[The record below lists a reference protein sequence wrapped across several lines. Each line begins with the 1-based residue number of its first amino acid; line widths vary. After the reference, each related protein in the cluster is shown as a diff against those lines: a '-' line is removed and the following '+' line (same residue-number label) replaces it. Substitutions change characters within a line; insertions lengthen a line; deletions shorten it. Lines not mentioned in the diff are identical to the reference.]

1 MGGLP
6 DVAVVE
12 SDDSIAASGQRGGEV
27 QRPRVQLL
35 SQARDEHDG
44 RIVRVADLV
53 VAQFDTAAD
62 VDDHLLGGHAD
73 TRSEPLRVF
82 NFEPAFRR

>member
-1 MGGLP
+1 M
-6 DVAVVE
+6 
-12 SDDSIAASGQRGGEV
+12 
-27 QRPRVQLL
+27 QLL

-53 VAQFDTAAD
+53 VTQFDTAAD
-62 VDDHLLGGHAD
+62 VDNHLLWGYVD
-73 TRSEPLRVF
+73 TRSESLREF